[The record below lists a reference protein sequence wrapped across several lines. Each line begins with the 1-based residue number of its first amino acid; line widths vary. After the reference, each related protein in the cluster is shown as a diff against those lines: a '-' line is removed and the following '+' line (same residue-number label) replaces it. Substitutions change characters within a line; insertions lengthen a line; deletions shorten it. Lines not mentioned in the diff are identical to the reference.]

1 MGAPGGQ
8 TTGAVSDGRF
18 FAPVVCPSGA
28 KGKMCKWLEFCE
40 QFKFLEIKQLTLPP
54 FFVTMFTQLELMHE
68 MYSLKCT
75 Y

>member
-1 MGAPGGQ
+1 MQ
-8 TTGAVSDGRF
+8 FLTAVFLHRLSVPLVQF
-18 FAPVVCPSGA
+18 HSKKCAN
-28 KGKMCKWLEFCE
+28 KTLKWLEFCE

>member
-1 MGAPGGQ
+1 TGCLSPRCSSP
-8 TTGAVSDGRF
+8 GAVLQKEKC
-18 FAPVVCPSGA
+18 ANNTL
-28 KGKMCKWLEFCE
+28 KWLEFCE

-68 MYSLKCT
+68 MYSLKRT